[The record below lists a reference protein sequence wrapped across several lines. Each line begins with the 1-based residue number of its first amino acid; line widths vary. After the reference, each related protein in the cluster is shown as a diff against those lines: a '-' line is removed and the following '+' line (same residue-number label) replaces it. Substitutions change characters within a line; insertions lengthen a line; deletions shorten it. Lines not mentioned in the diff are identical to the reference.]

1 MIPFPP
7 NIQSRSP
14 QKMATATSSIDVPS
28 ITGSTLVEIL
38 RERAARQGQDNIYTF
53 LYGDEQRSLDYQQLD
68 ALARSRAAAILDHCR
83 PGDRALLIYPPSL
96 DYVVALYAC
105 MYAGVIAVPAYAPRP
120 NRPMSRLESIISSA
134 EPSLVLTT
142 REMLTAPKGVF
153 RQQDGPLSK
162 LPNLATDDVPADY
175 ALDCA
180 TPPISAET
188 PVILQYTSGST
199 AVPKGVILTHG
210 NIVHNT
216 GAIQRNFPL
225 DSSSSTVFWLP
236 PFHDMGLI
244 GG

>member
-1 MIPFPP
+1 
-7 NIQSRSP
+7 
-14 QKMATATSSIDVPS
+14 
-28 ITGSTLVEIL
+28 
-38 RERAARQGQDNIYTF
+38 
-53 LYGDEQRSLDYQQLD
+53 
-68 ALARSRAAAILDHCR
+68 
-83 PGDRALLIYPPSL
+83 
-96 DYVVALYAC
+96 
-105 MYAGVIAVPAYAPRP
+105 
-120 NRPMSRLESIISSA
+120 
-134 EPSLVLTT
+134 
-142 REMLTAPKGVF
+142 APKGVF

-244 GG
+244 GGILQPLATGFPVTLMSRVAFLQRPARWLQAITHFRA